1 MPIHI
6 TARLAW
12 HDDGWNGA
20 VCRQPERNTYCI
32 GSKSYP
38 GDTIAR
44 GRNLALEK
52 CQAGCGGKQLMESGY
67 VPPCCYSYNAFGIE
81 EAPAASDPPEFF
93 YDGAARVEWTLAP
106 STVCVWPY
114 DAMYAENVSTGDRL
128 DNEQRRENTLPFF
141 SAIEKD
147 TANQKG
153 RSLIFYYANYSN
165 PLSEEEA
172 QRYVLIGVSRIT
184 AVGDQLHYENVSEQI
199 AERYAG
205 GMIWARDVTS
215 AYPTEGVRLPYHL
228 YRDDQEMLA
237 QLAVYP
243 ENPMLCKMGSRH
255 LSDDDAI
262 GLLEQFLAK
271 VRWLQE
277 IGDSSENWAVRAEWL
292 TVQIA
297 ALWTHRGLYP
307 GLLRVLEAAGASALI
322 DKTKA
327 VAETQGHEI
336 AHAQVFEVLERKVD
350 NPISAG
356 LGSAD
361 RAKLARNWALLDDDV
376 QVVLRDVLPRLH
388 LSIETVKRI
397 IDADRAEHGITAS
410 LSDVAG
416 NPYILAEQYC
426 GDDVSDRIAWSGI
439 DRGVLPSPEL
449 GHPLA
454 DVEYNDARRF
464 RALCVEH
471 LRSEASHSF
480 RFATELL
487 SEIITRVARLPEWKQ
502 ATFSER
508 YFKVDAEF
516 LSEALVLRPQYPGLT
531 VYLRPVFEDERLV
544 EQTLRELAARPD
556 IALKRP
562 VTNADW
568 RTWIFK
574 LNSPLAGA
582 ASLQYEEA
590 VAEQIAICTALLP
603 RPLAVV
609 TGPAGT
615 GKTTVIES
623 LVRAIRRT
631 DGEGASI
638 LVAAPT
644 GKATDRVREVFSD
657 AGLKSV
663 ATSTVHSLLARN
675 GWLNDNMTFRRQGGA
690 RERVETLILDETSMV
705 DLELAATLIR
715 AIDWMHVRRLIM
727 VGDAGQLPPI
737 GRGRV
742 FADLLDWLATEQTE
756 GLGRLKINLRQML
769 TRVEG
774 RGEAIMGLSQLF
786 ARGHF
791 ETLAAET
798 EADASHEGATSL
810 AQEELIEKLHAGGR
824 IDQDVDLIYW
834 NEPADLAGI
843 LIEAIETKMGAQ
855 PGDERPAHKIWRDAL
870 GDDPTSYQ
878 VLTPHRGELHGV
890 EALNRAC
897 QERVAS
903 KVLAR
908 VGAVGGITLFD
919 KVIQTRNRSN
929 RSAIWAYDWAKK
941 QQRTVEVFNG
951 EIGLVKAMGFDKS
964 VIKRLQTGYGKRLKR
979 FAVTFARKTTLSV
992 GYGKDVPAQTKSGAT
1007 VSRTEKVEDNLELAY
1022 AVSIHKA
1029 QGSEF
1034 DHTFV
1039 IIPAS
1044 QARGVSTELV
1054 YTALTRAS
1062 RHCTLLVER
1071 DVSSLLDARRREN
1084 ARTPQINSSLFMFRF
1099 APPELTQRKSWYE
1112 AGKIHRAL
1120 SGDMVRS
1127 KSEVI
1132 ISNLLHQHEIPFK
1145 YESPLLAP
1153 DGTMKLPDFSVTW
1166 QGNTYYWE
1174 HLGMLDQT
1182 QYSNQWNAKREWYQR
1197 WFPGRLLT
1205 TEEGPNLSHDAA
1217 NIIQTVVSSAKAEG

>member
-1 MPIHI
+1 MPVHI

-20 VCRQPERNTYCI
+20 VCREPERNTYCI

-52 CQAGCGGKQLMESGY
+52 CQAGCGGKKLMESGY

-93 YDGAARVEWTLAP
+93 YDGAARREWTLAP

-128 DNEQRRENTLPFF
+128 DNDQRRENTLPFF
-141 SAIEKD
+141 EGIERDKKD
-147 TANQKG
+147 KKG

-184 AVGDQLHYENVSEQI
+184 EVGEQLHYEDVSEQI
-199 AERYAG
+199 AERYAD

-215 AYPTEGVRLPYHL
+215 AYPAEGVRLPYHL

-277 IGDSSENWAVRAEWL
+277 IGDNSENWAVRAEWL
-292 TVQIA
+292 TGQIA

-307 GLLRVLEAAGASALI
+307 GLLKVLEAIGASALV
-322 DKTKA
+322 DRTKA
-327 VAETQGHEI
+327 VLHSQGHDG
-336 AHAQVFEVLERKVD
+336 AHAQVFDVLERKLANSV
-350 NPISAG
+350 SAG
-356 LGSAD
+356 LSSAD
-361 RAKLARNWALLDDDV
+361 LSKLARNWALLDEDA
-376 QVVLRDVLPRLH
+376 QGLLRNVLPRLD
-388 LSIETVKRI
+388 LDAKTIARV
-397 IDADRAEHGITAS
+397 IDADRSAHGISAS
-410 LSDVAG
+410 LLDIAA
-416 NPYILAEQYC
+416 NPYILAEQFC
-426 GDDVSDRIAWSGI
+426 GDDATDRIAWSVI

-449 GHPLA
+449 GQPLA

-471 LRSEASHSF
+471 LRNEASHSF
-480 RFATELL
+480 RFAAELL
-487 SEIITRVARLPEWKQ
+487 AEIVTRMARLPEWKQ
-502 ATFSER
+502 AAFSER

-516 LSEALVLRPQYPGLT
+516 LSEALVLRTQDPGLT
-531 VYLRPVFEDERLV
+531 VYLRHVYEDERLV
-544 EQTLRELAARPD
+544 EQTLRELAVRPD

-562 VTNADW
+562 VTTADW

-574 LNSPLAGA
+574 PNSPLASA
-582 ASLQYEEA
+582 ATAQYEDA
-590 VAEQIAICTALLP
+590 VSEQIAICRALLP
-603 RPLAVV
+603 RALAAV

-615 GKTTVIES
+615 GKTTVIEA

-638 LVAAPT
+638 LVLAPT
-644 GKATDRVREVFSD
+644 GKATDRVREVFDS

-675 GWLNDNMTFRRQGGA
+675 GWLNDNMMFKRKLGKKEQ
-690 RERVETLILDETSMV
+690 VETLILDETSML

-715 AIDWMHVRRLIM
+715 AIDWMHVRRLIL

-742 FADLLDWLATEQTE
+742 FADVLDWLATEQAE
-756 GLGRLKINLRQML
+756 GLGRLQINLRQML
-769 TRVEG
+769 TRVED
-774 RGEAIMGLSQLF
+774 RGETIVSLSKLF
-786 ARGHF
+786 APEHF
-791 ETLAAET
+791 QTVTPADIN
-798 EADASHEGATSL
+798 DASSESATSL
-810 AQEELIEKLHAGGR
+810 GQEALIEKLHAGGQ
-824 IDQDVDLIYW
+824 IDKDVELIYW
-834 NEPADLAGI
+834 NEPAELAGI
-843 LIEAIETKMGAQ
+843 LIGAIETKMGAQ
-855 PGDERPAHKIWRDAL
+855 PDDERPAYKIWRDAL
-870 GDDPTSYQ
+870 GDDPTSFQ

-897 QERVAS
+897 QERIAAG
-903 KVLAR
+903 VLAR

-919 KVIQTRNRSN
+919 KVIQIRNRSN
-929 RSAIWAYDWAKK
+929 RSAIWAYDWAVK
-941 QQRTVEVFNG
+941 QQRAVEVFNG
-951 EIGLVKAMGFDKS
+951 EIGLVKAMGFDNS
-964 VIKRLQTGYGKRLKR
+964 VIKRLKTGYGARLKR

-992 GYGKDVPAQTKSGAT
+992 GYGKDVPAQTKSGAK
-1007 VSRTEKVEDNLELAY
+1007 VSRNEKVEDNLELAY

-1034 DHTFV
+1034 DNTFV

-1044 QARGVSTELV
+1044 RNRTVSTELV

-1071 DVSSLLDARRREN
+1071 DISSLLDARRREN
-1084 ARTPQINSSLFMFRF
+1084 ARTPQINSSLFVFRF
-1099 APPELTQRKSWYE
+1099 APPELTQRKGWYE

-1132 ISNLLHQHEIPFK
+1132 ISNLLHQHEVPFT
-1145 YESPLLAP
+1145 YETPLLAP

-1166 QGNTYYWE
+1166 KGETYFWE
-1174 HLGMLDQT
+1174 HLGLLDQ
-1182 QYSNQWNAKREWYQR
+1182 QDYSAQWRDKREWYER
-1197 WFPGRLLT
+1197 WFPNRLLV
-1205 TEEGPNLSHDAA
+1205 TEEGASLSHDAVERIEA
-1217 NIIQTVVSSAKAEG
+1217 LLGR

>member
-1 MPIHI
+1 MPVHI

-20 VCRQPERNTYCI
+20 VCREPERNTYCI

-93 YDGAARVEWTLAP
+93 YEGAARREWTLAP

-128 DNEQRRENTLPFF
+128 DNDQRRENTLPFF
-141 SAIEKD
+141 EAIERDKKD
-147 TANQKG
+147 KKG

-165 PLSEEEA
+165 PLSEEET

-184 AVGDQLHYENVSEQI
+184 EVGEQLHYEDVSEQV

-215 AYPTEGVRLPYHL
+215 AYPAEGVRLPYHL
-228 YRDDQEMLA
+228 YRDDQEMLS

-277 IGDSSENWAVRAEWL
+277 VGDSSENWAVRAEWL
-292 TVQIA
+292 TGQIA

-322 DKTKA
+322 DRTKE
-327 VAETQGHEI
+327 VSETQGHEI

-350 NPISAG
+350 NAVSAG

-361 RAKLARNWALLDDDV
+361 RAKLARNWALLDDDA
-376 QVVLRDVLPRLH
+376 QAVLRDVLPRLD
-388 LSIETVKRI
+388 LDVETIKRI
-397 IDADRAEHGITAS
+397 IDADNAEHGISAS
-410 LSDVAG
+410 LTDIAA
-416 NPYILAEQYC
+416 NPYIIAEQYC
-426 GDDVSDRIAWSGI
+426 GDDASDRIAWSAL

-449 GHPLA
+449 GQPLA

-471 LRSEASHSF
+471 LRNETSHSF
-480 RFATELL
+480 RFAAELL
-487 SEIITRVARLPEWKQ
+487 SEIVTRVARLPEWKQ
-502 ATFSER
+502 AAFSER

-516 LSEALVLRPQYPGLT
+516 LSEALVLRLKDPGLT

-544 EQTLRELAARPD
+544 EQTLRELSARPD
-556 IALKRP
+556 ISLKRP
-562 VTNADW
+562 VASADW

-574 LNSPLAGA
+574 PNSLLATS
-582 ASLQYEEA
+582 ASASYDEA
-590 VAEQIAICTALLP
+590 VAEQITICAALLP
-603 RPLAVV
+603 RPLAAV

-615 GKTTVIES
+615 GKTTVIEA

-631 DGEGASI
+631 DGDGASI
-638 LVAAPT
+638 LVLAPT
-644 GKATDRVREVFSD
+644 GKATDRVREVFGN

-675 GWLNDNMTFRRQGGA
+675 GWLNDNMTFK
-690 RERVETLILDETSMV
+690 RERGTREQVETLILDESSML

-715 AIDWMHVRRLIM
+715 AIDWMHIRRLIL

-742 FADLLDWLATEQTE
+742 FADVLDWLATERTE
-756 GLGRLKINLRQML
+756 GLGRLQINLRQML

-774 RGEAIMGLSQLF
+774 HGEAIVSLSKLF
-786 ARGHF
+786 AREHLQTVAPPLGG
-791 ETLAAET
+791 
-798 EADASHEGATSL
+798 DASSEGATTL
-810 AQEELIEKLHAGGR
+810 DQEALIEKLHAGGQ
-824 IDQDVDLIYW
+824 IDKDVDLIYW
-834 NEPADLAGI
+834 NEPNQLADI
-843 LIEAIETKMGAQ
+843 LIGAIEAKMGAQ
-855 PGDERPAHKIWRDAL
+855 PDDGRPAYKIWQEAL

-878 VLTPHRGELHGV
+878 ILTPHRGELHGV

-897 QERVAS
+897 QNRIAAG
-903 KVLAR
+903 VLAR

-929 RSAIWAYDWAKK
+929 RSAIWAYDWATK
-941 QQRTVEVFNG
+941 QQRAVEVFNG
-951 EIGLVKAMGFDKS
+951 EIGIVKAMGFDKS
-964 VIKRLQTGYGKRLKR
+964 VIKRLKTGYGARLKR
-979 FAVTFARKTTLSV
+979 FAVTFARKTTLAV
-992 GYGKDVPAQTKSGAT
+992 GYGKGVPAQTKNGAT

-1044 QARGVSTELV
+1044 QGRSVSTELV

-1084 ARTPQINSSLFMFRF
+1084 ARTPQINSSLFAFRF
-1099 APPELTQRKSWYE
+1099 APPELTHRRGWYE

-1132 ISNLLHQHEIPFK
+1132 ISNLLHQYEVPFT
-1145 YESPLLAP
+1145 YETPLLAP

-1166 QGNTYYWE
+1166 QGETYFWE
-1174 HLGMLDQT
+1174 HLGLLDQKE
-1182 QYSNQWNAKREWYQR
+1182 YSDQWRAKREWYER
-1197 WFPGRLLT
+1197 WFPNRLLV
-1205 TEEGPNLSHDAA
+1205 TEDGSNLSHDSVE
-1217 NIIQTVVSSAKAEG
+1217 IIRTLVGQA